1 MIRPWRIALI
11 AGDGIGHEVVPAAGE
26 VLATCGVSVEL
37 RELVAGWACFQ
48 ETGTS
53 LPEATLQGLQQV
65 DGALF
70 GAVGSPSHPV
80 PGYRSPIVELR
91 RWLDLYAN
99 LRPCRSAPLAGSREG
114 IDLLIVRE
122 NTEGLYA
129 GRERRDGDMAIAE
142 RLVTRSA
149 SARIARVACEQARR
163 RRQQLTVVHKANV
176 LRITDGF
183 FREVVLEVTA
193 GYPDLRVDEGLV
205 DSTAYHLVRDARRF
219 DVILTTNLFGDI
231 LSDLA
236 AGLTGG
242 LGLAASANLGDSF
255 VLAEPVHGSAPD
267 IAGQGIAN
275 PLAAIRAAALLLH
288 GLGEVTAGQ
297 RIEQAVDQVL
307 TAGPHTPDLGGHATT
322 REVTQAVIA
331 NLVQFVVRT
340 SVR

>member
-1 MIRPWRIALI
+1 MNRPWRIALI
-11 AGDGIGHEVVPAAGE
+11 AGDGIGREVVPAAAE
-26 VLATCGVSVEL
+26 VLAASGVPIEFQEL
-37 RELVAGWACFQ
+37 AAGWACFE

-53 LPEATLQGLQQV
+53 LPEATLQALQQV

-70 GAVGSPSHPV
+70 GAVSSPSHPV

-99 LRPCRSAPLAGSREG
+99 LRPCRSAPVTDSQDG

-129 GRERRDGDMAIAE
+129 GRERRDGDVAIAE
-142 RLVTRSA
+142 RVVTRGA
-149 SARIARVACEQARR
+149 SARIARVACEQARQ
-163 RRQQLTVVHKANV
+163 RRQHLTVVHKANV

-183 FREVVLEVTA
+183 FREVVLEVAA
-193 GYPDLRVDEGLV
+193 GYPDLQVDEGLV

-267 IAGQGIAN
+267 ITGQGMAN
-275 PLAAIRAAALLLH
+275 PLATVRAAALLLH
-288 GLGEVTAGQ
+288 GLGEAAAGQ
-297 RIEQAVDQVL
+297 RIERAVDEVL
-307 TAGPHTPDLGGHATT
+307 TTGPHTPDLGGRATT
-322 REVTQAVIA
+322 GEVTQAVIA
-331 NLVQFVVRT
+331 NLEQFVVRT
-340 SVR
+340 

>member
-1 MIRPWRIALI
+1 MSRPWRIALI
-11 AGDGIGHEVVPAAGE
+11 AGDGIGLEVVPAAAE
-26 VLATCGVSVEL
+26 VLAACGVPIEF
-37 RELVAGWACFQ
+37 RELAAGWACFQ
-48 ETGTS
+48 ATGTS
-53 LPEATLQGLQQV
+53 LPEETLQAFPQV

-99 LRPCRSAPLAGSREG
+99 LRPCRSAPVAGSQEG

-129 GRERRDGDMAIAE
+129 GRERRDGDVAIAE
-142 RLVTRSA
+142 RVVTRSA
-149 SARIARVACEQARR
+149 SARIARVACEQARQR
-163 RRQQLTVVHKANV
+163 RRHLTVVHKANV
-176 LRITDGF
+176 LRVTDGF
-183 FREVVLEVTA
+183 FREVVLEVAADYT
-193 GYPDLRVDEGLV
+193 DIQLDEGLV
-205 DSTAYHLVRDARRF
+205 DSMAYHLVRDARPF
-219 DVILTTNLFGDI
+219 DVILTTNLYGDI

-288 GLGEVTAGQ
+288 GLGETAAGQ
-297 RIEQAVDQVL
+297 RIERAVDQVL
-307 TAGPHTPDLGGHATT
+307 ATGPHTLDLGGRATT
-322 REVTQAVIA
+322 RAVTQAVIA
-331 NLVQFVVRT
+331 NLPGV
-340 SVR
+340 